1 MVSTT
6 SIYRWIHRNST
17 YNKKTVLVTDKD
29 SKTEEINI
37 LLCRFRKLILV
48 VTIIPFFIAY
58 PLIAQN
64 SDIIAEGEELKLIS
78 DRFSFTEGPATDEDG
93 NVYFTDQPNDHIW
106 KYSVDGELTL
116 FMDETGR
123 SNGMYFDHDGNL
135 LTCADLNG
143 EIWSITPDKEVAI
156 LVNEFN
162 GKQLNGPNDL
172 WVDPKGGIYF
182 TDPYY
187 QRDYWERTEK
197 EIEEERVYYLTPDH
211 QQILIVDNEF
221 VKPNGIIGTPDG
233 NMLYVADIG
242 DSKTYSYSINEDGTL
257 SDKQLF
263 AEMGSDGMTID
274 DQGNVYLTGNGVTVF
289 SKEGEQIE
297 HIPVP
302 QSWTANIT
310 FIGPDR
316 RTLFITASNSVY
328 TLEMNVQGR

>member
-1 MVSTT
+1 MTINNHFIHPAGF
-6 SIYRWIHRNST
+6 SIFIT
-17 YNKKTVLVTDKD
+17 
-29 SKTEEINI
+29 
-37 LLCRFRKLILV
+37 LI
-48 VTIIPFFIAY
+48 IFFMAQ
-58 PLIAQN
+58 PLIAQQ
-64 SDIIAEGEELKLIS
+64 SGIIADGVELTLIS
-78 DRFSFTEGPATDEDG
+78 DRFSFTEGPATDEEG

-106 KYSVDGELTL
+106 KYSIDGELTL

-143 EIWSITPDKEVAI
+143 EIWSISPDKEVTV
-156 LVNEFN
+156 LVDNFN

-197 EIEEERVYYLTPDH
+197 EIEEERVYYLTPDRLE
-211 QQILIVDNEF
+211 ILIVEDEF
-221 VKPNGIIGTPDG
+221 VQPNGIIGTPDG
-233 NMLYVADIG
+233 KTLYVADIG
-242 DSKTYSYSINEDGTL
+242 DNKTYSYTINEDGTL
-257 SDKQLF
+257 SNRKLF
-263 AEMGSDGMTID
+263 AELGSDGMTID
-274 DQGNVYLTGNGVTVF
+274 DQGNVYLTGRGVTVF
-289 SKEGEQIE
+289 NKNGEQIE

-302 QSWTANIT
+302 QNWTGNIT
-310 FIGPDR
+310 FIGPER